1 MKYFQFFLP
10 VSWWEC
16 FCNCILFLCPESLM
30 ANALMLRISCKEMI
44 LGLQLTR
51 HVLLLCLESWNL
63 VRFSVKS
70 IIVCEEWNVMP
81 WSSYHEGWLLSGI
94 SNTSRLPVSPPG
106 RGCRSPNEAQL
117 NIQTNEVRAQNRTQP
132 SHLML
137 RMLSEIGRNIDY
149 LSSSDTWHHLYWTP
163 AHCSYQVLHFP
174 FFINHSNIQW
184 KYCEGLRL

>member
-1 MKYFQFFLP
+1 MRMFLQLYL
-10 VSWWEC
+10 VSLSRESDGKC
-16 FCNCILFLCPESLM
+16 SNAQNFLQRDDTWTPT
-30 ANALMLRISCKEMI
+30 
-44 LGLQLTR
+44 QLTR

-70 IIVCEEWNVMP
+70 IIVCEEWNVMA

-94 SNTSRLPVSPPG
+94 SNTSRLSVSPPG

>member
-1 MKYFQFFLP
+1 MRMF
-10 VSWWEC
+10 
-16 FCNCILFLCPESLM
+16 
-30 ANALMLRISCKEMI
+30 
-44 LGLQLTR
+44 LQLYLVSLSR
-51 HVLLLCLESWNL
+51 ESDGKCSNAQNFLQRDDTWTPTHKTCPTSVFGFL
-63 VRFSVKS
+63 KCWEIFSQKHNPLWGMES
-70 IIVCEEWNVMP
+70 SLFPVMP
-81 WSSYHEGWLLSGI
+81 WSSYHEGWPLSGI
-94 SNTSRLPVSPPG
+94 SNTSRLSVSPPG

-174 FFINHSNIQW
+174 FFINHSNIQ
-184 KYCEGLRL
+184 

>member
-1 MKYFQFFLP
+1 MKYFPVLFTRLLMRMFLQLYL
-10 VSWWEC
+10 VSLSRESDGKC
-16 FCNCILFLCPESLM
+16 SNAQNFLQRDDTWTPT
-30 ANALMLRISCKEMI
+30 
-44 LGLQLTR
+44 QLTR
-51 HVLLLCLESWNL
+51 HILLLCLDSWNL
-63 VRFSVKS
+63 VRFKFSEK
-70 IIVCEEWNVMP
+70 WNVMP
-81 WSSYHEGWLLSGI
+81 WLSYHEGWPLSGI
-94 SNTSRLPVSPPG
+94 SNTSRLSVSPPG

-184 KYCEGLRL
+184 EYCEGLIL

>member
-1 MKYFQFFLP
+1 MRMF
-10 VSWWEC
+10 
-16 FCNCILFLCPESLM
+16 
-30 ANALMLRISCKEMI
+30 
-44 LGLQLTR
+44 LQLYLVSLSR
-51 HVLLLCLESWNL
+51 ESDGKCSNAQNFLQRDDTWTPTHKTCPTSVFGIL
-63 VRFSVKS
+63 KISVKS
-70 IIVCEEWNVMP
+70 IILCEEWNVMA

-94 SNTSRLPVSPPG
+94 SNTSRLSVSPPG

-184 KYCEGLRL
+184 KYCEGLRLYRTLIQWY

>member
-1 MKYFQFFLP
+1 MKYFQFFLS

-16 FCNCILFLCPESLM
+16 FCNCILLLCPESLM

-44 LGLQLTR
+44 LGLQLKTCPIS
-51 HVLLLCLESWNL
+51 VFGILKN
-63 VRFSVKS
+63 SVKS
-70 IIVCEEWNVMP
+70 IILCEECYMMP
-81 WSSYHEGWLLSGI
+81 WSSFHEGWLLSGI
-94 SNTSRLPVSPPG
+94 SNTSRLSVSPPG

-174 FFINHSNIQW
+174 FFINQSNIQW
-184 KYCEGLRL
+184 EYC